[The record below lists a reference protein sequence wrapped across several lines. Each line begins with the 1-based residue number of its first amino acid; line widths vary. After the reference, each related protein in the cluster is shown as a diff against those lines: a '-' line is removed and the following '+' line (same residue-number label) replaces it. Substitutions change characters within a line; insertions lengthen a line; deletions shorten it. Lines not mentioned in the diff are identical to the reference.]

1 MDKNSSCSNHVYP
14 IFTIESKLHP
24 WQQNKSKETVIAPK
38 DICANDTRRVKLSKI
53 LAAIFEWAVLSSLPY
68 NRFTII
74 YAINIFPPNSGT
86 TLFLLPTLKRI
97 NFIRKE
103 SLIANR
109 SFREPRIISWP
120 NFRER
125 TNEHLENFR
134 EIEREKGEGEKSV
147 IRKKNGRSV
156 GRNSH
161 VIGPS
166 TL

>member
-1 MDKNSSCSNHVYP
+1 MST

-86 TLFLLPTLKRI
+86 TLFVLPILKRI

-109 SFREPRIISWP
+109 SFRELFRGRISA
-120 NFRER
+120 NER
-125 TNEHLENFR
+125 TNTLKIFGRSR
-134 EIEREKGEGEKSV
+134 ERKEGEKSV

>member
-1 MDKNSSCSNHVYP
+1 MST

-109 SFREPRIISWP
+109 SFRELFRGRISAINQSVSAPNRRTVALIRDESKREPARFRRNITVKCIRVYRFAVSISKY
-120 NFRER
+120 N
-125 TNEHLENFR
+125 
-134 EIEREKGEGEKSV
+134 
-147 IRKKNGRSV
+147 IRFIFAR
-156 GRNSH
+156 
-161 VIGPS
+161 
-166 TL
+166 L

>member
-109 SFREPRIISWP
+109 SFRELFRGRISA
-120 NFRER
+120 NER
-125 TNEHLENFR
+125 TNTGLKIFGGSR
-134 EIEREKGEGEKSV
+134 ERERKEREKNPWFE
-147 IRKKNGRSV
+147 RRTV
-156 GRNSH
+156 GRLA
-161 VIGPS
+161 V
-166 TL
+166 TLTS